1 MAKLRG
7 LIQSVK
13 KLEWLLLIAAVAAL
27 ILQSGGGLFKGTE
40 QTALEKR
47 VQAALKQISGVGNV
61 YVMFKEDARGT
72 PEGALIVAEGAE
84 EIRTRLRIQ
93 YAVETLLSLD
103 AQKIEIMEF
112 DRE

>member
-1 MAKLRG
+1 MVKLRG

-27 ILQSGGGLFKGTE
+27 ILQSGGGLLKSAG
-40 QTALEKR
+40 QTSLEKR
-47 VQAALKQISGVGNV
+47 VQAALKQISGVSNV
-61 YVMFKEDARGT
+61 YVMIKEDARGT
-72 PEGALIVAEGAE
+72 PEGVLIVAEGAE

>member
-27 ILQSGGGLFKGTE
+27 ILQSGGLLKGAG

-61 YVMFKEDARGT
+61 YVMIKEDARGT